1 MFSIAMDGLPDAVF
15 FADIPHQAP
24 TALNESAIQCRG
36 RRNFFIPTIA
46 FTKPQILLSPAPPHI
61 RELKEEKNKKV
72 HNDPM
77 SGKISLTK
85 TIHKRGV
92 SYGQ

>member
-1 MFSIAMDGLPDAVF
+1 MKKAVKLV
-15 FADIPHQAP
+15 ATLI
-24 TALNESAIQCRG
+24 SGMGIGAILSG
-36 RRNFFIPTIA
+36 
-46 FTKPQILLSPAPPHI
+46 KILEKS
-61 RELKEEKNKKV
+61 KEEKNKKV